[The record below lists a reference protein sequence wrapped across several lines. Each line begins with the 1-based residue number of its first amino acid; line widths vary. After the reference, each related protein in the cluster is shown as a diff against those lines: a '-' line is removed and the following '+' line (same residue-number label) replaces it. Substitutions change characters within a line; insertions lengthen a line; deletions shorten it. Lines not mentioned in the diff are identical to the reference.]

1 MKDSTETSSMPK
13 QFLLTGREIKT
24 PSGWKRTRY
33 ADRYLYK
40 APELP
45 LTRIVRPQEESLPS
59 RAEFILGWFVYEGE
73 AYPNSHAE
81 CLLTSHSIEH
91 MYHRMTGRFIIVS
104 ISRGQ
109 FHCMTDPGGLL
120 PVVYRT
126 SEGDIASTPRALE
139 LTVPIEIDKEKREAF
154 TRRDGTVW
162 YAFGVTPFSSID
174 RLLPAT
180 VLQMPTGKTAPIAD
194 ETETMSSPQQSVEY
208 IYEHARNFISALSK
222 LGSLECH
229 LTAGWDSR
237 MVLSA
242 AMNTTARIDYLTYR
256 TPGNTGSID
265 CQISR
270 LIAQKFSLDH
280 QEIALQPANQRDIND
295 WRWRTADCIQD
306 SVMHLSRTVQENDS
320 NRYVLCGLA
329 GEVGRAFYWRSKDI
343 GKTGLT
349 SAELLRRIGFKETQR
364 AIDHGER
371 WLERFADAPTARILD
386 QSYIDL
392 RLGGWA
398 GPSIFGHPISKP
410 TLTPFNNAKVF
421 SLMKSLPERYR
432 FSGQFSKEFV
442 SLGSQELTAIPI
454 NRAHGLHRLRYLKKE
469 IGANL
474 PAGAKAALKTFKALR
489 AS

>member
-1 MKDSTETSSMPK
+1 MNDDAINLSLPK
-13 QFLLTGREIKT
+13 QFLLTGRNIDA
-24 PSGWKRTRY
+24 PSGWTKTPFE
-33 ADRYLYK
+33 DRYLYK

-45 LTRIVRPQEESLPS
+45 ITQIKRPWEDNVPS

-73 AYPNSHAE
+73 AYPNGLAE
-81 CLLTSHSIEH
+81 CLLTSDSIEQ
-91 MYHRMTGRFIIVS
+91 MYHRMTGRFIIIS
-104 ISRGQ
+104 ISQGQ
-109 FHCMTDPGGLL
+109 YRCLTDSGGLL

-139 LTVPIEIDKEKREAF
+139 LTAPILIDEEKREAF
-154 TRRDGTVW
+154 ARPDGTVW
-162 YAFGVTPFSSID
+162 YAFGVTPFASVD

-180 VLQMPTGKTAPIAD
+180 VLQMPEGNMTPIAN
-194 ETETMSSPQQSVEY
+194 ETEVMSSARQSVEY
-208 IYEHARNFISALSK
+208 LYEHARNFISALSK
-222 LGSLECH
+222 QGALECH

-242 AMNTTARIDYLTYR
+242 AMSTSARVNYLTYK

-270 LIAQKFSLDH
+270 LIAQNLSLDH
-280 QEIALQPANQRDIND
+280 QEIALQPANQNDLND

-306 SVMHLSRTVQENDS
+306 SVMQLTRTVQLTDS

-349 SAELLRRIGFKETQR
+349 SAELLRRLGFKETQQV
-364 AIDHGER
+364 IDHCER
-371 WLERFADAPTARILD
+371 WLEPFADAPTPLILD
-386 QSYIDL
+386 QAYIDL

-398 GPSIFGHPISKP
+398 GPSIFGHPINKP

-432 FSGQFSKEFV
+432 LSGQFAKDFV
-442 SLGSQELTAIPI
+442 TLGSQHLAAIPV
-454 NRAHGLHRLRYLKKE
+454 NRAQGLHRLRYMKKE
-469 IGANL
+469 ITASL
-474 PAGAKAALKTFKALR
+474 PAGAKSALKTFIAFR
-489 AS
+489 AP